1 MQSLLQFFR
10 EIGFLIVESSP
21 YLLLGFS
28 IAGLIHT
35 LLPTSAIQ
43 NRLGKNDFRSVL
55 RAALWGVPLP
65 LCSCSVIPTAVSLK
79 QAGASKGATSAFLI
93 STPETGVDS
102 IGITWALMDP
112 IMTVIRPLAALMTA
126 VATGMGVNLL
136 VTSKLDGEATPADS
150 ESLADSEAPC
160 CANTEPD
167 PPVASCCEDP
177 ATKPEQEAP
186 AQPGQ
191 SWVQRIRASLQYAFG
206 ALLDDLVPWF
216 TIGLIASGLI
226 AVLAPENL
234 FTELIPSG
242 WPAMLLMLVIGT
254 PLYICATAST
264 PIAVTLIAKGLD
276 PGAALVFLLVGPATN
291 VTTLIVVS
299 KMLGKRV
306 LGVYLITVS
315 AVALI
320 AGFGVNQLYSRTDLD
335 LVAAVNDLHEHGP
348 GWLGIVSGIVLVS
361 FSIRS
366 AFRIQMGRRF
376 ANWILRRK
384 SEPQA
389 E

>member
-1 MQSLLQFFR
+1 MQILLQFFR

-43 NRLGKNDFRSVL
+43 NRLGKNDFRSVF
-55 RAALWGVPLP
+55 RAAIYGVPLP

-112 IMTVIRPLAALMTA
+112 VMTVIRPLAALATA

-136 VTSKLDGEATPADS
+136 VTSKLDR
-150 ESLADSEAPC
+150 
-160 CANTEPD
+160 EPD
-167 PPVASCCEDP
+167 TSATRALMGDDESCCSSPEPAPPVAACCEEP
-177 ATKPEQEAP
+177 AANSEKEADAKP
-186 AQPGQ
+186 AQ
-191 SWVQRIRASLQYAFG
+191 SWMQRIRASLQYAFG

-226 AVLAPENL
+226 AVLAPDNL

-242 WPAMLLMLVIGT
+242 WPAMFLMLVIGT

-315 AVALI
+315 IVALI

-335 LVAAVNDLHEHGP
+335 LVAAVQDLHEHGP
-348 GWLGIVSGIVLVS
+348 GWIGIVSGIVLVS

-366 AFRIQMGRRF
+366 AFRIRMGRRF
-376 ANWILRRK
+376 ANWILRRN
-384 SEPQA
+384 SA
-389 E
+389 A